1 MAKNRSVFLFFFSP
15 RNKWSKLFHR
25 TYNRVSWARHEFF
38 PHRWLRSPSPEHR
51 SRSATPL
58 APSSGEGRNFREEK
72 NRNLCGLSRE
82 TYPTWEKGKS
92 STQKCRPGEFPICFL
107 EGMFSLSLH
116 TWDTIYIQYIYIYI
130 YTGLFAEETGFRGDV
145 AFRRHL

>member
-1 MAKNRSVFLFFFSP
+1 MAKNRSVFLLFFSP

-25 TYNRVSWARHEFF
+25 TYNWFSWARHEFF

-58 APSSGEGRNFREEK
+58 APSSGEGRNLREEK

-92 STQKCRPGEFPICFL
+92 STQKCRPGKGHVSFLYVSWRVCFRCL
-107 EGMFSLSLH
+107 YIHGIS
-116 TWDTIYIQYIYIYI
+116 WDTIYIQYILVCLPKKQVFE
-130 YTGLFAEETGFRGDV
+130 GM
-145 AFRRHL
+145 